1 MRQCPAPPRH
11 CSGSQAEPD
20 GLAERFYHRAF
31 KDVLAGADFFT
42 AEVWDGY
49 RYVLHDRETKF
60 CASLRSVL
68 AADGVKTMALPAG
81 SQNLDACAERR
92 VRSARSSACE
102 GLQSP
107 RLDWVSARDIA
118 FFSKKM
124 WYIRYECLCSLTC
137 RS

>member
-1 MRQCPAPPRH
+1 
-11 CSGSQAEPD
+11 
-20 GLAERFYHRAF
+20 LAERFYHRAF

-92 VRSARSSACE
+92 VRSARSSACLIALPGE
-102 GLQSP
+102 GPLSP
-107 RLDWVSARDIA
+107 TLADFSAHYDGERMPALVSA
-118 FFSKKM
+118 S
-124 WYIRYECLCSLTC
+124 CLADSLELAELPNEVSLPRALTH
-137 RS
+137 